1 MYAHS
6 ALLHYYD
13 DMNRKTQALAAVI
26 AGNGIFGFSFLFSK
40 LALQITIPSVLIAT
54 RFTVAFVVLNVIV
67 LVGRLIKKSDGTPLV
82 PFSLKGKPVKQIL
95 LLALFQPVIYFIA
108 ENYGIVY
115 TSSAFAGIII
125 AVIPIAGIILDVLF
139 MHAKVTLRQVLC
151 AVASVAGVAVTT
163 LGATGMNSSVTGLV
177 LLLVAVAAGAMFYVF
192 SKKSAPYYSPLERT
206 YVMFGVGTVVYLLLA
221 ALQCYG
227 HYDELVVTAFAEPV
241 FWGAI
246 LYLAV
251 VSSVIAFLLLNFGS
265 NYVSVSQ
272 ATIFANFTTVISILA
287 GVLVLHE
294 AFTWQ
299 QGLGAA
305 IILTSVY
312 LASTGGK

>member
-1 MYAHS
+1 
-6 ALLHYYD
+6 
-13 DMNRKTQALAAVI
+13 MNRKSQALAAVI

-54 RFTVAFVVLNVIV
+54 RFTVAFLVLNLIV
-67 LVGRLIKKSDGTPLV
+67 LAGRLIKKSDGSPLV
-82 PFSLKGKPVKQIL
+82 SFSLKGKPLKQIL
-95 LLALFQPVIYFIA
+95 LLALFQPVVYFIA

-125 AVIPIAGIILDVLF
+125 AVIPIAGIVLDVLF
-139 MHAKVTLRQVLC
+139 MHARVTVRQILC

-163 LGATGMNSSVTGLV
+163 LGAAGMNSSAKGLA
-177 LLLVAVAAGAMFYVF
+177 LLLVAVAAGALFYVF
-192 SKKSAPYYSPLERT
+192 SKKSATWYSPLERT
-206 YVMFGVGTVVYLLLA
+206 YVMFGVGTVAYLILA
-221 ALQCYG
+221 AVQCYG
-227 HYDELVVTAFAEPV
+227 HYDELVGAAFAQPV

-299 QGLGAA
+299 QAAGAV

-312 LASTGGK
+312 LA